1 MSTDATT
8 ASRVRRRGG
17 PSKGDQREA
26 AIVDATRRL
35 LATKSVD
42 ELTVDA
48 IAKAAG
54 VSRTAFYFYFPTKQA
69 VVAALLDGLWDQFG
83 GTYGWLSTTGIDR
96 AALLEHHRLVADVWR
111 EHLPVLSCTT
121 GPSLDYP
128 PLLDWADRA
137 RDRFVNGLAVKILR
151 DRAAGVAPDGVD
163 AHALAQ
169 MVFDLR
175 DARMRVIATLGGA
188 GFEQALAD
196 LTEGVLRVLYGAVD

>member
-8 ASRVRRRGG
+8 AGPVRRRGG

-35 LATKSVD
+35 LATKSVN

-69 VVAALLDGLWDQFG
+69 VVADLLDGLWDRFG
-83 GTYGWLSTTGIDR
+83 DSYGWLDTTGADR
-96 AALLEHHRLVADVWR
+96 AALREHHRLVAEVWR
-111 EHLPVLSCTT
+111 EHASILSCTT
-121 GPSLDYP
+121 GPSLDYQ
-128 PLLDWADRA
+128 PLLEWADRA
-137 RDRFVNGLAVKILR
+137 RARFVDGLAAKVLR
-151 DRAAGVAPDGVD
+151 DRAEGVAPGGVD
-163 AHALAQ
+163 APALAQ

-175 DARMRVIATLGGA
+175 DARMRVVASA
-188 GFEQALAD
+188 DEAEVEQLLAD
-196 LTEGVLRVLYGAVD
+196 LTEGVLRLLYGVVG

>member
-1 MSTDATT
+1 MSTET
-8 ASRVRRRGG
+8 APTAPVRRRGG

-35 LATKSVD
+35 LGTKSVN

-69 VVAALLDGLWDQFG
+69 VVADLLDGLWDRFG
-83 GTYGWLSTTGIDR
+83 DSYGWLDTTGTDR
-96 AALLEHHRLVADVWR
+96 DALLEHHRLVADVWC
-111 EHLPVLSCTT
+111 EHASILSCTT
-121 GPSLDYP
+121 GPSLDYQ
-128 PLLDWADRA
+128 PLLEWADRA
-137 RDRFVNGLAVKILR
+137 RARFVDGLAAKILR
-151 DRAAGVAPDGVD
+151 DRAAGLAPDGVE

-175 DARMRVIATLGGA
+175 DARMRVVATLDRA
-188 GFEQALAD
+188 DVEQTLAD
-196 LTEGVLRVLYGAVD
+196 LTEGVLRLLYGAVG